1 MVVALLILSGLV
13 GLIAGGELLVRG
25 ASSLAA
31 AASVSPLV
39 IGLTVVAFGTS
50 APELAVSVQACLN
63 GSTDLAIGNAVGS
76 NLSNVLLILGFSAIF
91 FPLAVQARLFK
102 LDFPVMLAAAV
113 ALLVIGWDGSLSRLD
128 GVLMT
133 LAMCGYF
140 YWTIK
145 QGRKESRQLAEEFED
160 IIPDGDPTTWKS
172 ICISLAQVA
181 IGLVL
186 LVGGSNLLVD
196 GCVRLA
202 EWFGVSELVIGL
214 TVVAIGTSMPEL
226 VTSLVAAMRGHRD
239 LAVGNVVGSNIL
251 NVLAVLGISA
261 LVAPEGVAVSTR
273 ALQFDIPVMAAVS
286 FACLPVFMSGHSIS
300 RIEGLAMFFLFV
312 AYTAYIAWAA
322 ANSIEPGLFEAA
334 CFCLPLLAAA
344 FAVGLLGRRTAS

>member
-1 MVVALLILSGLV
+1 MVVALLILCGLV

-113 ALLVIGWDGSLSRLD
+113 ALLVVGWDGSLSRLD

-261 LVAPEGVAVSTR
+261 LVAPEGVAVSPR

-322 ANSIEPGLFEAA
+322 ANSIDPGLFEAA